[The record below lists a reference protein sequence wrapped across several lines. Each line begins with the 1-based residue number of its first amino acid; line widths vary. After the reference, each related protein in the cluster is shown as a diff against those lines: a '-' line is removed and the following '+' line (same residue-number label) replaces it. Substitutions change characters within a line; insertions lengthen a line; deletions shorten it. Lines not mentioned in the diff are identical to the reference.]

1 MSSNTLPSI
10 TQIVNATPVSLQSQ
24 ALTAVSNSS
33 TAIDKAFANS
43 PAVSHIESVN
53 SRDSFQGTAP
63 EGDTRPDELQT
74 LREHVTFPSEWQ
86 NILNLLGHSTWE
98 EHNTG
103 MSVEVIQ
110 QEPDR
115 NYLLFSPPRTPGT
128 TTVAVQES
136 LEIAYLGAQLL
147 IDMATSR
154 EQSAYIGLSP
164 AETADLVTAEDERG
178 TQYPTERLTL
188 PDPIREEDSADI
200 FGNLSELLES

>member
-10 TQIVNATPVSLQSQ
+10 TQIIDATPVSLQNQ

-33 TAIDKAFANS
+33 AAIDKAFANS
-43 PAVSHIESVN
+43 PAVSQIESVN
-53 SRDSFQGTAP
+53 SDDSFQGTAP
-63 EGDTRPDELQT
+63 RNNSQPDDFQA

-86 NILNLLGHSTWE
+86 NILNHLGHSTWE

-110 QEPDR
+110 QEPNR

-128 TTVAVQES
+128 TTVAVLQS

-147 IDMATSR
+147 IDMVTDR
-154 EQSAYIGLSP
+154 NQTTYIGLSP